1 MRVSRIREVRSNVAH
16 LTSAALADPP
26 PPEAVAQPAT
36 SAARCMGEANASP
49 LSRGAVAEEEAQRRE
64 ARRAAEQIP
73 AFLNLSE
80 AFLNPGGRGA
90 FVLPCSRRRQDGSTF
105 TGRQG
110 KRLARRRQGGGA
122 KAAAAAKEAAASK
135 PPPPKTPPPSLAVG

>member
-26 PPEAVAQPAT
+26 PPEAVAQPAA

-49 LSRGAVAEEEAQRRE
+49 LSRGVVAEEEAQRRE
-64 ARRAAEQIP
+64 ARRAAEQIR

-80 AFLNPGGRGA
+80 GFLNPGGRGA

-110 KRLARRRQGGGA
+110 KRLARRRHEGGGT
-122 KAAAAAKEAAASK
+122 KATARRRRPPPRK
-135 PPPPKTPPPSLAVG
+135 PPRASRVHRGKG